1 MSSQKCIKFARDEPV
16 YWTSGCVQTAYREQK
31 NMQTSYL
38 DLSNIYGTSKA
49 ESDSL
54 RTKVGGQLLTSPG
67 LTPNRPYL
75 PKSTTQQCSRDTNA
89 TLRCF
94 LNGDIHVN
102 RLVFGFKF

>member
-1 MSSQKCIKFARDEPV
+1 MPNQSCIKFARDKPV
-16 YWTSGCVQTAYREQK
+16 YWTSGCVQTAYREQI

-54 RTKVGGQLLTSPG
+54 RIKVDGQLSTSPG
-67 LTPNRPYL
+67 LTSNRPYL
-75 PKSTTQQCSRDTNA
+75 PKSTTQQCSRDKNA
-89 TLRCF
+89 TLKCF

-102 RLVFGFKF
+102 RYFVLTF